1 MNRLIKKSKLQKI
14 SKSQQKIRS
23 NKHNVLPGE
32 SNKIALDSKRIQSN
46 KSIEMCSYKTSKDM
60 IPKKEEIS

>member
-23 NKHNVLPGE
+23 NKLNVLPGE
-32 SNKIALDSKRIQSN
+32 GNKIALDSKRIQSN
-46 KSIEMCSYKTSKDM
+46 KSIEMYSYKTSKDI